1 MNGKECK
8 PYSLFSEPVRRAV
21 LIALCLLALACAAAR
36 AESVRV
42 WATAVVVD
50 DQIRV
55 GDLCELQGFQPQAYE
70 HVKELVVTN
79 APRPG
84 GSTLIDLD
92 QIRSALSG
100 GGVNL
105 ARVLVKGSSRCA
117 VSRPAG
123 DLTGRTPVPQVPH
136 PTGGTP
142 VPQTSLAAGET
153 LRDAIVAFFQKDVE
167 AMSGRVNV
175 QFGRANRSILELS
188 GQEFRFQVR
197 RRSGRSLGMVNL
209 EVTVLRDGNTVQ
221 TVPMV
226 VSVSFAA
233 PVVVAR
239 RSINAEATI
248 QPDDVQ
254 LVEMTFTQFTQ
265 AGVSDPARVVG
276 QRARRF
282 IGAGETIQPTQLEAV
297 PLVHRGQIVDV
308 TAVVGGVRIVS
319 SAKAL
324 QSGAYGERIEL
335 RSHDA
340 KQTTITAV
348 VTGPRRVEVRTETD
362 SEGKTM
368 LAGAVG

>member
-1 MNGKECK
+1 MNCKECK

-123 DLTGRTPVPQVPH
+123 DPTGDL
-136 PTGGTP
+136 TGGTP
-142 VPQTSLAAGET
+142 VPQVPQPSVASGET
-153 LRDAIVAFFQKDVE
+153 LRDTIVAFFQKDVE

-175 QFGRANRSILELS
+175 QFGRANRSILEMS